1 MQRLPNKFKPGH
13 PLYEH
18 YEKHPVMG
26 EVIVPNIGFLKY
38 KYGGNIKR

>member
-1 MQRLPNKFKPGH
+1 LPNRFKPEH
-13 PLYEH
+13 PLYEY

-38 KYGGNIKR
+38 KYGGNIK